1 MALLTEIVKNFFA
14 PHQNNNDKKSSIVNP
29 EQILNNLSDDSGPD
43 RFNDFFDYQQ
53 EVGTFADFNLDD
65 ILARQTYKI
74 NSYRQCAMQAEVA
87 NAIDIITNE
96 IIFGYEGFPLKIRF
110 NETNE
115 KLQKEFEKAFEKII
129 RLGKFN
135 KNLFDFVRRSY
146 IDGQMIV
153 HCEFDKKNPR
163 KGIKALR
170 MIDPSGFYFDP
181 EDQAWKYSKFSSA
194 NRTMYFQ
201 DNTSNERYSPEEI
214 ARTDF
219 GIWQDHLCLSYLEYA
234 IKTANILKCLED
246 LLVPLRFSRS
256 ISRRVFNVDI
266 GDLPEARGKEYMRKI
281 QEAFKYKKFYN
292 NETGEISNQQHITS
306 MVEDYWFANR
316 SGGKGTTVDTIDE
329 TGNLGELTD
338 ILYYNKKLYRA
349 LHIPTSHLD
358 IDPDADHSFNVEPS
372 ETTQEDLKFMCF
384 ISRVRKVYSEFF
396 KELLKREIIST
407 GVLREKEWDQK
418 ENDIEIIFTNE
429 NLFIERMKLAQLQ
442 NKVSMWNDVKDCGG
456 TVMSFKQFMMQIFGF
471 TEQEIQDNMKLI
483 KIELADPAFR
493 KLYEDAGF
501 MFDEDAPDM
510 MKVDIK
516 GLDDIENGNRA
527 MAKDID
533 DPNSDIYGSNDIEND
548 PNQKEVK
555 SYDGIIKSLEIDDEE
570 IDDEAEEDKEDKEKK

>member
-96 IIFGYEGFPLKIRF
+96 IIFGYEGFPLKIQF

-181 EDQAWKYSKFSSA
+181 EDQAW
-194 NRTMYFQ
+194 
-201 DNTSNERYSPEEI
+201 
-214 ARTDF
+214 
-219 GIWQDHLCLSYLEYA
+219 
-234 IKTANILKCLED
+234 
-246 LLVPLRFSRS
+246 
-256 ISRRVFNVDI
+256 
-266 GDLPEARGKEYMRKI
+266 
-281 QEAFKYKKFYN
+281 
-292 NETGEISNQQHITS
+292 
-306 MVEDYWFANR
+306 
-316 SGGKGTTVDTIDE
+316 
-329 TGNLGELTD
+329 
-338 ILYYNKKLYRA
+338 
-349 LHIPTSHLD
+349 
-358 IDPDADHSFNVEPS
+358 
-372 ETTQEDLKFMCF
+372 
-384 ISRVRKVYSEFF
+384 
-396 KELLKREIIST
+396 
-407 GVLREKEWDQK
+407 
-418 ENDIEIIFTNE
+418 
-429 NLFIERMKLAQLQ
+429 
-442 NKVSMWNDVKDCGG
+442 
-456 TVMSFKQFMMQIFGF
+456 
-471 TEQEIQDNMKLI
+471 
-483 KIELADPAFR
+483 
-493 KLYEDAGF
+493 
-501 MFDEDAPDM
+501 
-510 MKVDIK
+510 
-516 GLDDIENGNRA
+516 
-527 MAKDID
+527 
-533 DPNSDIYGSNDIEND
+533 
-548 PNQKEVK
+548 
-555 SYDGIIKSLEIDDEE
+555 
-570 IDDEAEEDKEDKEKK
+570 